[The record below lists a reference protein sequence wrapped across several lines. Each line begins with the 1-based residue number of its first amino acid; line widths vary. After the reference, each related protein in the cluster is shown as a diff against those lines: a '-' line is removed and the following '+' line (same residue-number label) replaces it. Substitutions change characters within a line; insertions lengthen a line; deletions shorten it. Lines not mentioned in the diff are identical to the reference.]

1 MRAVSDGLLTAG
13 LLTVAGYIL
22 QIFLPASS
30 VISVGWS
37 TQQYYIPYNLAAFW
51 SCVALGVVIGA
62 IQAIRGL
69 LRDVDR
75 LQ

>member
-13 LLTVAGYIL
+13 LLIVAGYIL
-22 QIFLPASS
+22 QLFLPESS
-30 VISVGWS
+30 VISVGWH
-37 TQQYYIPYNLAAFW
+37 TQQYYIPYNVAAFW
-51 SCVALGVVIGA
+51 SCVALGAVTGT

-69 LRDVDR
+69 MRDADR

>member
-13 LLTVAGYIL
+13 LLTVAGYLL
-22 QIFLPASS
+22 QLFLPSTS
-30 VISVGWS
+30 VISVGWG

-51 SCVALGVVIGA
+51 GCVALGLVAGA

-69 LRDVDR
+69 LRDVER

>member
-22 QIFLPASS
+22 QLFLPSSS
-30 VISVGWS
+30 VISVGWNS
-37 TQQYYIPYNLAAFW
+37 QQYYIPYNLAAFW
-51 SCVALGVVIGA
+51 GFVALGIVVGTV
-62 IQAIRGL
+62 QAIRGL
-69 LRDVDR
+69 MRDADR

>member
-22 QIFLPASS
+22 QTLLPNSS
-30 VISVGWS
+30 LISVGWN
-37 TQQYYIPYNLAAFW
+37 TQQYYIPYNVAAFW
-51 SCVALGVVIGA
+51 GCVLLGVVVGA
-62 IQAIRGL
+62 FQAIRGL
-69 LRDVDR
+69 LRDTER